1 MWDDGVADEADTIR
15 PAYLVEHLLAIH
27 AAIASG
33 VRVLG
38 YVFWTISDNW
48 EWADGYCPKFGLA
61 AVNRTH
67 PAMPRVPRESY
78 AFFSALV
85 RARAIRASQRSDER
99 RARSKSTMVA
109 LTRALTLL
117 ARFEEQ
123 TRQEQRRKL
132 QPMIAGDDSGP
143 YDEINDDE

>member
-1 MWDDGVADEADTIR
+1 
-15 PAYLVEHLLAIH
+15 
-27 AAIASG
+27 
-33 VRVLG
+33 
-38 YVFWTISDNW
+38 
-48 EWADGYCPKFGLA
+48 
-61 AVNRTH
+61 
-67 PAMPRVPRESY
+67 
-78 AFFSALV
+78 
-85 RARAIRASQRSDER
+85 
-99 RARSKSTMVA
+99 MVA